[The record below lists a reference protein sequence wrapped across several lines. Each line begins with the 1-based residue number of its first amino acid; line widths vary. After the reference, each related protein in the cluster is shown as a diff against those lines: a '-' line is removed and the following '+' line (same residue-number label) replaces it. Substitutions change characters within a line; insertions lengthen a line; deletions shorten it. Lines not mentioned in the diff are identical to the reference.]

1 MKCTLSGER
10 IKMTEKDILYDY
22 HNYSC
27 NIASREIFLHNHYG
41 SNDEENPG
49 VEYKMSNTFIKNLR
63 ALDAKSSDQVTI
75 HMHSVGGEWSD
86 GMAIFDA
93 ITMSRCYVT
102 IVAYGQVE
110 SMSSI
115 IFQAAD
121 TRYITPNTYFMSHF
135 GSTAAIGEYL
145 SVQNLVKYEKQICDI
160 MLSVYAKRC
169 VEGNF
174 FVEKYGKGASTKVKN
189 YLSTKLKSGDWYIT
203 ANEAVNYG
211 FADKVVDSWQSLN

>member
-1 MKCTLSGER
+1 MN
-10 IKMTEKDILYDY
+10 EKDILFDY
-22 HNYSC
+22 HNYGC
-27 NIASREIFLHNHYG
+27 NITSREIFLHNHYG

-93 ITMSRCYVT
+93 ISMCRCYVT
-102 IVAYGQVE
+102 MVAYGQVE

-115 IFQAAD
+115 IFQSAD

-135 GSTAAIGEYL
+135 GSTSANGEYL
-145 SVQNLVKYEKQICDI
+145 NVQNWVKYEKHICDI
-160 MLSVYAKRC
+160 MLDVYARRC
-169 VEGNF
+169 INGPYF
-174 FVEKYGKGASTKVKN
+174 QEKYSGNPTIGKVKN
-189 YLSTKLKSGDWYIT
+189 FLNTKLKSGDWYI
-203 ANEAVNYG
+203 NSEEAVYYG
-211 FADKVVDSWQSLN
+211 FADEVIDSWQKLK

>member
-1 MKCTLSGER
+1 MN
-10 IKMTEKDILYDY
+10 EKDILFDY
-22 HNYSC
+22 HNYGC

-93 ITMSRCYVT
+93 ISMCRCYVT
-102 IVAYGQVE
+102 MVAYGQVE

-115 IFQAAD
+115 IFQSAD

-135 GSTAAIGEYL
+135 GSTSANGEYL
-145 SVQNLVKYEKQICDI
+145 NVQNWVKYEKHICDI
-160 MLSVYAKRC
+160 MLDVYARRC
-169 VEGNF
+169 INGPYF
-174 FVEKYGKGASTKVKN
+174 QEKYSGNPTIGKVKN
-189 YLSTKLKSGDWYIT
+189 FLNTKLKSGDWYI
-203 ANEAVNYG
+203 NSEEAVYYV
-211 FADKVVDSWQSLN
+211 FADEVIDSWQKLK